1 MYINEIQEFETSTS
15 VYSDNSPSTDDA
27 QKNHSNNLTQKITT
41 YLRWIGSALII
52 LSAISFMLQ
61 GYDEILPAYRY
72 WVGLGLTLLLCGGGL
87 ICAYLF
93 HETKG
98 ARIFFG
104 LGAAFLPVQITQVSA
119 MIYGYWHG
127 QQALQ
132 PEYSWLQFMDVSPAI
147 IALDL
152 AITGLLLFLVSY
164 ASFSILARK
173 HLKTLLIASAIGNVI
188 LMLPIRD
195 GSMVPLMIAGLFI
208 YLRRIEQYLHNDRS
222 MRLKE
227 GLAARALISLP
238 LLIITGRSL
247 LHPTSWILALVVSAM
262 IVVHCIYDIKRY
274 THSTNIIYLNQW
286 LGTFAAIAGWFSVL
300 SQFETVYSNQ
310 FGLFLPIAVILF
322 ALSSKVE
329 HHASLYRTISSWL
342 ILLLTFGA
350 MIDQQTMAP
359 VIAIAAGILL
369 SMAGIK
375 KHEKTPLV
383 IGNLC
388 VTSGFLYYGKHLTNL
403 YAQAPWASTIGLGLM
418 VILLASYIENKEIKI
433 LCQPQV
439 EMSAFLQSR
448 SVRFLYF
455 LK

>member
-1 MYINEIQEFETSTS
+1 MYINETQEFE
-15 VYSDNSPSTDDA
+15 PSTPIHSVEHQSRDA
-27 QKNHSNNLTQKITT
+27 ASLNNSKNLTHKITT

-104 LGAAFLPVQITQVSA
+104 LGAAFLPVQVTQVSA

-132 PEYSWLQFMDVSPAI
+132 PEYSWLQFMDVSPTI

-173 HLKTLLIASAIGNVI
+173 HLKTLLIASATGNII

-195 GSMVPLMIAGLFI
+195 GALIPFIIAGLFI
-208 YLRRIEQYLHNDRS
+208 YLRQIEHHLHNDRS

-247 LHPTSWILALVVSAM
+247 LHPTSWILALVVSSM
-262 IVVHCIYDIKRY
+262 IVVHCIFDIKRY
-274 THSTNIIYLNQW
+274 TNSANIIYLNQW
-286 LGTFAAIAGWFSVL
+286 LGTFAAISGWFTVL

-310 FGLFLPIAVILF
+310 FGLFLPVAVILF
-322 ALSSKVE
+322 ALSSQVE
-329 HHASLYRTISSWL
+329 YHASLYRTISSWL

-350 MIDQQTMAP
+350 MIDQQNMAP
-359 VIAIAAGILL
+359 VITIAAGILL
-369 SMAGIK
+369 SLAGIK
-375 KHEKTPLV
+375 KHEKTPLI

-388 VTSGFLYYGKHLTNL
+388 VTSGFMYYGQFLTSL
-403 YAQAPWASTIGLGLM
+403 YTKAPWASTIALGLM

-433 LCQPQV
+433 L
-439 EMSAFLQSR
+439 AKSR
-448 SVRFLYF
+448 YYF
-455 LK
+455 DQIKSWD